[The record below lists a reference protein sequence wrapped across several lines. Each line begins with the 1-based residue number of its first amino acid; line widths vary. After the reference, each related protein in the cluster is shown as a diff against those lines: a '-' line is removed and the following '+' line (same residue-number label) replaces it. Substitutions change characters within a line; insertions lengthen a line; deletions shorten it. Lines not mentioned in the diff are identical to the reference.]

1 MDQERKAD
9 ILVGMVADSL
19 PLGASGGVNFVL
31 I

>member
-1 MDQERKAD
+1 MDQERKVD
-9 ILVGMVADSL
+9 SPVGMVANSL